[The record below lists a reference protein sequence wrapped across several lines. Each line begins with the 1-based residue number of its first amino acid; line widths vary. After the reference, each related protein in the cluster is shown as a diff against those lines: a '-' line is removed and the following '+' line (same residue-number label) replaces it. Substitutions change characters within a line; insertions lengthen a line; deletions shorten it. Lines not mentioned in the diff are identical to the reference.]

1 MAARQMKIFPGKRWF
16 SIDIRLQLN
25 PMMGEK
31 LVPALVSIGFRLQLN
46 QMVHEKLVQ
55 PLSSIAQKLIP
66 PRWIEK
72 TGPGTF
78 FHLTEA

>member
-66 PRWIEK
+66 TPMD
-72 TGPGTF
+72 
-78 FHLTEA
+78 